1 MGKMKGRKR
10 CLIYISYLVV
20 LVSLISITGCSLT
33 KEIGVPQ
40 WTGSGFLRKE
50 FLNYKRIAILPFE
63 GDPTGE
69 VSDTFRRSF
78 HERFPQMTLA
88 GRKQVLERFQ
98 EQDVYYGRLDKA
110 TRAEIGKV
118 FDVQA
123 VVMGSV
129 YYPSIVRWLLQVII
143 VDTETDTVLGRSYV
157 EINFI
162 GAEGMK
168 KGCDLAVQQL
178 IVR

>member
-1 MGKMKGRKR
+1 MKNRKNN
-10 CLIYISYLVV
+10 LIYLSYLVLQV
-20 LVSLISITGCSLT
+20 WLISVTGCSFT
-33 KEIGVPQ
+33 QEIGVPQ

-78 HERFPQMTLA
+78 HEKFPLLTLV
-88 GRKQVLERFQ
+88 GRNQILERFQ
-98 EQDVYYGRLDKA
+98 EQDLYRGRLDRE
-110 TRAEIGKV
+110 TRIEIGKA
-118 FDVQA
+118 FNVQA

-157 EINFI
+157 EINFM

-168 KGCDLAVQQL
+168 KGCDLAVQGL
-178 IVR
+178 TVR

>member
-1 MGKMKGRKR
+1 
-10 CLIYISYLVV
+10 
-20 LVSLISITGCSLT
+20 
-33 KEIGVPQ
+33 
-40 WTGSGFLRKE
+40 
-50 FLNYKRIAILPFE
+50 
-63 GDPTGE
+63 
-69 VSDTFRRSF
+69 
-78 HERFPQMTLA
+78 MTLV
-88 GRKQVLERFQ
+88 GRNQVLERFQ

-110 TRAEIGKV
+110 TRTEVGNV

-157 EINFI
+157 EINFM

-168 KGCDLAVQQL
+168 KGCDLTVQSL
-178 IVR
+178 TVR